1 MGTFEALHSW
11 KTLCKSFNRLCL
23 QQLNTILN
31 NLPTISHYLPLNH
44 CDPWSIHFS
53 LSNDFIVSKLV
64 VNIQLQRIPWY
75 SLSPLCLENK
85 SLTTF
90 GLFLIFF
97 LSCKTETWLTPL
109 ALLTRCW
116 SRMTSFCSLHGVAL
130 RIAWT
135 SSICRYFFFSLF
147 SHFHRFK
154 SVVINTFDSY
164 HFIDNLTFS
173 IY

>member
-11 KTLCKSFNRLCL
+11 KTLCKSFNRLYL
-23 QQLNTILN
+23 QQLNTKLN
-31 NLPTISHYLPLNH
+31 DLPTISHYLPLNH
-44 CDPWSIHFS
+44 CDPWSIHFT
-53 LSNDFIVSKLV
+53 LSYDCIVSKL

-75 SLSPLCLENK
+75 SRVLKINLWQHLV
-85 SLTTF
+85 F
-90 GLFLIFF
+90 FWFFF

-116 SRMTSFCSLHGVAL
+116 SRMTSFCSLHGVTL

-135 SSICRYFFFSLF
+135 SSICRYFFFLLF

-173 IY
+173 MY